1 MQRLHFASCFAADIQ
16 KKRHDKVE
24 FLLYKSE
31 INRRNWIGKVLY
43 ISLSMSKIEESPR
56 QDNGEKGK
64 NRTRSKLVRELF
76 ILARL
81 IRPYASVYIQAGH
94 FTQNGWFLFVH
105 SEKS

>member
-1 MQRLHFASCFAADIQ
+1 MQRPHFVSCFATDIQ

-43 ISLSMSKIEESPR
+43 ISLSLRKIDESPR
-56 QDNGEKGK
+56 QDNGERGK
-64 NRTRSKLVRELF
+64 NRTRGKLVIELF

-81 IRPYASVYIQAGH
+81 IRPYASVNIQAGH
-94 FTQNGWFLFVH
+94 FTQNR
-105 SEKS
+105 

>member
-16 KKRHDKVE
+16 KERHDKVE

-43 ISLSMSKIEESPR
+43 ISLSMSKFEESPR

-81 IRPYASVYIQAGH
+81 IRPYASVYIQTGH
-94 FTQNGWFLFVH
+94 LTQNG
-105 SEKS
+105 